1 MAISTYDNLIKRL
14 QGFIDNTSAVLQ
26 SILTVIADKIDE
38 LDTEIQG
45 ASEVNQPKK
54 KLRQILKEWGLQASP
69 VCSVENLQN
78 ILRHRYDY
86 HSLRGSETGILN
98 DIDLL
103 CNSGANI
110 YKIPPPLEWYL
121 DISYPFWGEDLI
133 ATYFDYLSFEDTEAY
148 YYGLTGLTGY
158 FEDCEDS
165 PLDYSDACFGYL
177 IDLGFAIRFAIDN
190 NMFTGA
196 EIKAIIRKNSIP
208 VHLDVYLDVVD
219 DSYNY
224 LMLEHNLGWL

>member
-38 LDTEIQG
+38 LNTEIQS

-54 KLRQILKEWGLQASP
+54 KLRQILSEWNLLASP
-69 VCSVENLQN
+69 VCTVENLQN

-86 HSLRGSETGILN
+86 HSLRGSEYGILD

-110 YKIPPPLEWYL
+110 YTTPPVLEWYV
-121 DISYPFWGEDLI
+121 DITYPFWSDDIL
-133 ATYFDYLSFEDTEAY
+133 ATYFDFASFDDKEEF
-148 YYGLTGLTGY
+148 YYGMTGFTGFY
-158 FEDCEDS
+158 AESVDS
-165 PLDYSDACFGYL
+165 PLDFTDACFGYL
-177 IDLGFAIRFAIDN
+177 ITLGIAIRFAIDN
-190 NMFTGA
+190 TMLTES
-196 EIKAIIRKNSIP
+196 EIKEIIRKNSLPI
-208 VHLDVYLDVVD
+208 HLDVLLDVVED
-219 DSYNY
+219 TFNY
-224 LMLEHNLGWL
+224 LMLEQNMNWI